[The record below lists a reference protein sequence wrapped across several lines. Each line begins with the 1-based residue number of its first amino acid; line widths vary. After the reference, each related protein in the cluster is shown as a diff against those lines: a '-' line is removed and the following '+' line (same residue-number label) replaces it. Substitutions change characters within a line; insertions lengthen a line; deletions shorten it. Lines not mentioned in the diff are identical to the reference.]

1 MSAVAEATKESAAPT
16 QPLEAMAL
24 ANKIRIAHR
33 DIVRMLSRSE
43 LSLEQ
48 VFAIEE
54 AGSLNL
60 ERALEALPT
69 QRKMPKPGVPR
80 RSIAAAEKI
89 LDRACV
95 AGERPIS
102 SFRCDRIINEILAAA
117 YDVVGRFAWIYT
129 EDPAPEL
136 EPWKPAKRGPE
147 YEGIYERAR
156 LKANETRVR
165 RKEMKAMLRSGEMTL
180 AEVLADPHSQTWAIG
195 SIVEQLPIVDCGT
208 GEIRDRRGPAK
219 ALRALKRAGVA
230 ATHKVERFEAYELES
245 LVSLME
251 AAMLTA
257 ESGRRADRK

>member
-1 MSAVAEATKESAAPT
+1 MPAVAETAKQAAPPT
-16 QPLEAMAL
+16 QSLEAMAL
-24 ANKIRIAHR
+24 ANKIRLAHR
-33 DIVRMLSRSE
+33 DIVRMVSRSE

-48 VFAIEE
+48 IFQIEE
-54 AGSLNL
+54 AGSLHL
-60 ERALEALPT
+60 ERLLEALPT
-69 QRKMPKPGVPR
+69 QRKMPKPGMPR
-80 RSIAAAEKI
+80 RSQVTAEKI

-102 SFRCDRIINEILAAA
+102 SFRCDRVINEILAAA
-117 YDVVGRFAWIYT
+117 YDCVGRFAWIYT
-129 EDPAPEL
+129 EDPAPVL
-136 EPWKPAKRGPE
+136 EPWTPTKRGPDNAA
-147 YEGIYERAR
+147 IYERAR

-230 ATHKVERFEAYELES
+230 ATHKVERFEAYEIEA

-251 AAMLTA
+251 VAMLT
-257 ESGRRADRK
+257 ERTGHRSDKK